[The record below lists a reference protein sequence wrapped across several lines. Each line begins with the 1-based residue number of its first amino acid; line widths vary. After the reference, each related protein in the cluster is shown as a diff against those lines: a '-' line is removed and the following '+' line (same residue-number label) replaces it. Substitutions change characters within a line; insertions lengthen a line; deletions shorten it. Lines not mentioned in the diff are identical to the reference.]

1 MVGKVEKNYLEDLF
15 DTLSKKKNKDVK
27 NSYTSK
33 LIKNPNLL
41 SKKIGE
47 ESVEVIIE
55 ILNKDKDK
63 LINESADLLYH
74 LIVSWIYLD
83 INPKNI
89 WDELKQREVNVEINK
104 KRKTPNGL

>member
-1 MVGKVEKNYLEDLF
+1 MEKNYLEDLF

-89 WDELKQREVNVEINK
+89 WDELKQREVNLEINK

>member
-1 MVGKVEKNYLEDLF
+1 MEKNYLENLF
-15 DTLSKKKNKDVK
+15 VTLSKKRNEEIK

-41 SKKIGE
+41 AKKIGE

-55 ILNKDKDK
+55 ILNKNKK
-63 LINESADLLYH
+63 NMINESADLLYH
-74 LIVSWIYLD
+74 LVVSWIYLD

-89 WDELKQREVNVEINK
+89 WDELKNREVSLKLNK
-104 KRKTPNGL
+104 KRKSINGVR

>member
-1 MVGKVEKNYLEDLF
+1 MIHCL
-15 DTLSKKKNKDVK
+15 KKKNKDVK

>member
-1 MVGKVEKNYLEDLF
+1 MKKNYLEDLF

-89 WDELKQREVNVEINK
+89 WDELKQREVNLEINK

>member
-1 MVGKVEKNYLEDLF
+1 MDNNYLETLF
-15 DTLSKKKNKDVK
+15 LQLQKKKNEDIKK
-27 NSYTSK
+27 SYTAK
-33 LIKNPNLL
+33 LLNDPKLL
-41 SKKIGE
+41 AKKIGE

-89 WDELKQREVNVEINK
+89 WDELKQREVNLEINK

>member
-1 MVGKVEKNYLEDLF
+1 MEKNYLEDLF
-15 DTLSKKKNKDVK
+15 DTLSKKKNKDEK

-89 WDELKQREVNVEINK
+89 WDELKQREVNLEINK

>member
-1 MVGKVEKNYLEDLF
+1 MEKNYLENLF
-15 DTLSKKKNKDVK
+15 YTLSKKKNKDVK

-89 WDELKQREVNVEINK
+89 WDELKQREVNLDKNK
-104 KRKTPNGL
+104 KRKIPNGL

>member
-1 MVGKVEKNYLEDLF
+1 MEKNYLENLF
-15 DTLSKKKNKDVK
+15 ITLSKKKKEDVE
-27 NSYTSK
+27 NSYTST

-55 ILNKDKDK
+55 ILKKDKKK

-74 LIVSWIYLD
+74 LLVSWIYLD
-83 INPKNI
+83 INPKDVL
-89 WDELKQREVNVEINK
+89 DELKHREVNK
-104 KRKTPNGL
+104 KRKSSNGL

>member
-1 MVGKVEKNYLEDLF
+1 MEKNYLEDLF

-89 WDELKQREVNVEINK
+89 WDELKQREVNLEKNK
-104 KRKTPNGL
+104 KRKISNGL

>member
-1 MVGKVEKNYLEDLF
+1 MEKNYLEDLF

-89 WDELKQREVNVEINK
+89 WDELKQREVNLEKHK

>member
-1 MVGKVEKNYLEDLF
+1 M
-15 DTLSKKKNKDVK
+15 SKKKNKDVK

-89 WDELKQREVNVEINK
+89 WDELKQREVNLEINK

>member
-1 MVGKVEKNYLEDLF
+1 MNNNYLETLF
-15 DTLSKKKNKDVK
+15 LKLQEKKNEDIKK
-27 NSYTSK
+27 SYTAK
-33 LIKNPNLL
+33 LLNDPKLL
-41 SKKIGE
+41 AKKIGE

-89 WDELKQREVNVEINK
+89 WDELKQREVNLEKNK
-104 KRKTPNGL
+104 KRKISNGL

>member
-1 MVGKVEKNYLEDLF
+1 M
-15 DTLSKKKNKDVK
+15 
-27 NSYTSK
+27 
-33 LIKNPNLL
+33 L

-55 ILNKDKDK
+55 ILKKDKKK

-89 WDELKQREVNVEINK
+89 WDELKQREVNLEINK

>member
-1 MVGKVEKNYLEDLF
+1 VEKNYLEDLF
-15 DTLSKKKNKDVK
+15 DTLSKKKNKDEK

-89 WDELKQREVNVEINK
+89 WDELKQREVNLEINK